1 MKREETTVEKGRR
14 AEDIAAGW
22 LEAHGLRILERNY
35 RHNHLEIDIIAEGP
49 LLTSEG
55 KAAEPLQNSSFIHIV
70 EVRSR
75 AEGSIVA
82 PELTILPHKQKLL
95 ANAADAFVRSSKC
108 HKEVVFD
115 VIGIEMSE
123 QGHTLTFT
131 PEAFRPHW

>member
-1 MKREETTVEKGRR
+1 MKREGTTVEKGKF
-14 AEDIAAGW
+14 AEDIAASW

-55 KAAEPLQNSSFIHIV
+55 KISEQTQNRSFIHIV

-82 PELTILPHKQKLL
+82 PELTILPHKQKLM
-95 ANAADAFVRSSKC
+95 ANAADAFVRAGKC

-115 VIGIEMSE
+115 IIGIEMSE
-123 QGHTLTFT
+123 QGHTLAFT

>member
-1 MKREETTVEKGRR
+1 MKREETTVEKGKR
-14 AEDIAAGW
+14 AEDIAVRW
-22 LEAHGLRILERNY
+22 LESHGLRILERNY

-55 KAAEPLQNSSFIHIV
+55 KAAEQDSSFIHIV

-95 ANAADAFVRSSKC
+95 AKAADAFVRSSKC

-115 VIGIEMSE
+115 IIGIEMSE
-123 QGHTLTFT
+123 QEHKLTFT